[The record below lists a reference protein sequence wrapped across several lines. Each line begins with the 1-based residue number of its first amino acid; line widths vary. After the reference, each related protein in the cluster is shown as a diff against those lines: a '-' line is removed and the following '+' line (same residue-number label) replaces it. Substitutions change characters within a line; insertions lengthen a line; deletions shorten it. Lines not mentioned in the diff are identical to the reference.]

1 MYFILAASLAMTQ
14 VITGLGRHVPHAT
27 PLCHNKRDM
36 N

>member
-1 MYFILAASLAMTQ
+1 MYFILAAALAMTQ
-14 VITGLGRHVPHAT
+14 VITGQGDTCPHAA